1 MSLEGYR
8 FLTQGE
14 PEAGRQLVYDW
25 DMQLIMNDERLQTI
39 DQVKQFL
46 VGSEALDLG
55 GVSVGE
61 RYQWIEAVLVRFK
74 YYQLKRAE
82 KGVIQHY
89 IKKVSGYSRA
99 QVSRLIREYNQRGQ
113 LRKAQYKRHRFPRSY
128 TTTDIALLAR
138 TDELHDYLSG
148 PATKKVME
156 REWGIYGHAEFRN
169 ICRISIAHLYNLRR
183 SHLYRSITKRYT
195 RTRPVVVRIA
205 ERVRPAPGGSPGYIR
220 IDTVHQGDLQGEKGV
235 YHINA
240 VDEVT
245 QWEIVASV
253 EKIAESYLVP
263 VLESI
268 LAGFPFVIRG
278 FHSDNGSEFINKTV
292 AELLNKLLIRFTKCR
307 PRHTND
313 NGLVE
318 SKNGSVVRKHLGY
331 AYIPQAC
338 AEALNQYN
346 GDFLN
351 PYINFHRPCFFS
363 VSVTDHRGKVKKTY
377 PYQEVMTPYEKFKSL
392 PTAERY
398 LRPGVTMEKLDD
410 IANQMSDNEFA
421 ERMVKARSDLFQHIS
436 RWVKRVARGCFLS
449 TPPTAPQGKKG
460 SQKKRNRIPISLCS
474 FFD

>member
-1 MSLEGYR
+1 
-8 FLTQGE
+8 
-14 PEAGRQLVYDW
+14 
-25 DMQLIMNDERLQTI
+25 MNDERLQTME
-39 DQVKQFL
+39 QVKQFL
-46 VGSEALDLG
+46 AGSEALDFE
-55 GVSVGE
+55 GVSIEE
-61 RYQWIEAVLVRFK
+61 RYQWIQGVLVRFK
-74 YYQLKRAE
+74 YYQLERAE
-82 KGVIQHY
+82 RGVIRRY

-99 QVSRLIREYNQRGQ
+99 QVSRLIREYNKRGQ

-128 TTTDIALLAR
+128 TTADIILLAK
-138 TDELHDYLSG
+138 TDELHDCLSG
-148 PATKKVME
+148 PATKKIME
-156 REWGIYGHAEFRN
+156 REWGVYGHSDFRN
-169 ICRISIAHLYNLRR
+169 ICRISIAHFYNLRH
-183 SHLYRSITKRYT
+183 SQFYRNITKRYI
-195 RTRPVVVRIA
+195 RTKPAVVKIG
-205 ERVRPAPGGSPGYIR
+205 ERARPAPGGIPGYIR
-220 IDTVHQGDLQGEKGV
+220 VDTVHQGDLSEEKGV

-263 VLESI
+263 VLESM

-292 AELLNKLLIRFTKCR
+292 AKLLNKLLIRFTKCR

-346 GDFLN
+346 SEFLN

-392 PTAERY
+392 PAAESY
-398 LRPGVTMEKLDD
+398 LRPGITIKKLDD
-410 IANQMSDNEFA
+410 IANQMSDNEYA
-421 ERMVKARSDLFQHIS
+421 ERMVKARSNLFQNIS
-436 RWVKRVARGCFLS
+436 RWPERVARGFPS
-449 TPPTAPQGKKG
+449 PPPISSQRKKG
-460 SQKKRNRIPISLCS
+460 SQNKRNRTPTSSGS